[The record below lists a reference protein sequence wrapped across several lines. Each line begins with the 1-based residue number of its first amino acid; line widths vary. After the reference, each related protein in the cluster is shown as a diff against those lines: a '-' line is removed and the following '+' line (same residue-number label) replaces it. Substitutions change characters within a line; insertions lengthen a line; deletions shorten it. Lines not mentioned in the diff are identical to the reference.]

1 MTPLKEIECIR
12 VQNIKEI
19 MSPNE
24 IREKMVKKRVEK
36 IPIINNDDE
45 ILGLVTF
52 KDLERINERPSAN
65 LDSKGRL
72 YVGAAVGANDVVRA
86 RRLQEAGVDVLV
98 VDVANGHGKLCLDTV
113 RELKKHVTVD
123 IVAGSIATGDGAKRL
138 IEAGA
143 DGVRCGI
150 GNGSICITRIVAGAG
165 VPQLTAIFD
174 VAKICKEFNV
184 PLISDGGNRFSGNMC
199 KALAA
204 GADCVMLGRLVGGC
218 EESPSKVLY
227 KDGKLVKIF
236 RGMAGLGANISKSQR
251 MGEKPADTKKYNAE
265 GVEGYI
271 PYAGPLKDVLHQF
284 VSGIR
289 SGISYCGGFS
299 IAECQ

>member
-1 MTPLKEIECIR
+1 MIGIVTSRDLRLTKDENQTAKDIMTPLSQIECIR
-12 VQNIKEI
+12 VNDLQQMIPP
-19 MSPNE
+19 SE
-24 IREKMVKKRVEK
+24 IRDKMVRKRVEK
-36 IPIINNDDE
+36 LPILNPEDD

-52 KDLERINERPSAN
+52 KDLERVHERPSAN

-72 YVGAAVGANDVVRA
+72 FVGAAVGANDLARA
-86 RRLQEAGVDVLV
+86 KRLEEAGADVLV
-98 VDVANGHGKLCLDTV
+98 VDVANGHSKLCLETV
-113 RELKKHVTVD
+113 KALKQHVSIDV
-123 IVAGSIATGDGAKRL
+123 VAGSIATGDGARRL

-165 VPQLTAIFD
+165 VPQLTALFD
-174 VAKICKEFNV
+174 VAQICKQHNV

-236 RGMAGLGANISKSQR
+236 RGMAGLGANISKS
-251 MGEKPADTKKYNAE
+251 
-265 GVEGYI
+265 
-271 PYAGPLKDVLHQF
+271 
-284 VSGIR
+284 
-289 SGISYCGGFS
+289 
-299 IAECQ
+299 